1 MSDFKSF
8 RDAVAKQQAIIHQHQ
23 VFRSAA
29 HPDRIWEGY
38 LAAFPEGT
46 NPQYRERTE
55 HDCSACRSFIR
66 SAGSMV
72 AIVDGKLVSVW
83 DVQVG
88 GMYQVV
94 ADALSAMVK
103 LAGIDTI
110 WLHDQPSVGIDHNHE
125 HAADGSVVTW
135 HHFHSQLPKS
145 LYVKDGSIA
154 SRCGE
159 ARTNYQV
166 LERSLREITPE
177 SIDIVLELISQNTL
191 YRGEEHK
198 RTLTTLKQVQKDYTK
213 AADKTLF
220 LWSKSLELKQAGGF
234 RNTVIGTLLVDISD
248 DVDLDIAVRKFT
260 DKVAPHNYKRPTA
273 IVTKA
278 MVVKAQQKVEELGLG
293 DSLQRRYAALDD
305 ITINNVLFADRSIKP
320 QLGGDELWG
329 DLVKSVAI
337 KVPNLD
343 TVAEVTLEKFINDI
357 LPKATSI
364 EVLFE
369 NKHAA
374 NLVSLIAPANA
385 DAPNI
390 LKWGNN
396 FSWSYAG
403 DVTDSIKERVKN
415 AGGNVTGDVRC
426 SLSWFNY
433 DDLDLSV
440 KEPGGY
446 TIYFSNRHQTSP
458 AGGRLDVDMNAG
470 GGTSRVPVEN
480 ITYNSISTMKEGDY
494 DVVVHNFSKRESVD
508 VGFVMEMEVLGD
520 VFQIEH
526 PQAVRDGQRITVAT
540 FNYSKAN
547 GIQMKG
553 SVKSTPLVQEHWGV
567 KTGTFQK
574 VNAIMFS
581 PNHWDGEETGNKHVF
596 FMMAG
601 CVNPEQSRGLY
612 NEFLRGD
619 LNEHRKVFEMLGS
632 KMKTPVSETQLSGL
646 GFSTTQKSHVV
657 CRVSGSFNR
666 MVKVVF

>member
-8 RDAVAKQQAIIHQHQ
+8 RDAVSRQSTKMQQTQI
-23 VFRSAA
+23 FRSAA
-29 HPDRIWEGY
+29 NPDAIWEQY
-38 LAAFPEGT
+38 LAAFPADT
-46 NPQYRERTE
+46 NNIYRERTE
-55 HDCSACRSFIR
+55 HDCSACRQFIR
-66 SAGSMV
+66 AAGSMLS
-72 AIVDGKLVSVW
+72 IEDNQLVSVW

-88 GMYQVV
+88 GTYQIV
-94 ADALSAMVK
+94 ADALSALVK
-103 LAGIDTI
+103 QSGIDTI
-110 WLHDQPSVGIDHNHE
+110 WLHDQPSVGIAFNHE
-125 HAADGSVVTW
+125 HMPDGSVHTW
-135 HHFHSQLPKS
+135 NHFQTDLVKS
-145 LYVKDGSIA
+145 LFVKDGSIA
-154 SRCGE
+154 SRCGQ
-159 ARTNYQV
+159 ARTNFQV
-166 LERSLREITPE
+166 LERSLKEITPE

-198 RTLTTLKQVQKDYTK
+198 RTLTTLRTTQKEFAK
-213 AADKTLF
+213 APNPQLY
-220 LWSKSLELKQAGGF
+220 LWSKSLELGLAGGF
-234 RNTVIGTLLVDISD
+234 RNTVIGTLLVDISE
-248 DVDLDIAVRKFT
+248 DVDLDVAVRKFT

-278 MVVKAQQKVEELGLG
+278 MVTKAQQKVEELGLS
-293 DSLQRRYAALDD
+293 DSLQRRYAALED

-320 QLGGDELWG
+320 QLGGDELWA
-329 DLVKSVAI
+329 DLAKSVAI

-343 TVAEVTLEKFINDI
+343 KIAEITIDKFISDV
-357 LPKATSI
+357 LPTATSI

-369 NKHAA
+369 NKQAA
-374 NLVSLIAPANA
+374 NLVSLIAPVNG

-403 DVTDSIKERVKN
+403 EVTDSIKERVKT

-440 KEPGGY
+440 KEPSGY
-446 TIYFSNRHQTSP
+446 TLYFSNRSHTSP

-470 GGTSRVPVEN
+470 CGNSREAVEN
-480 ITYNSISTMKEGDY
+480 ITYNSVLAMNEGNY
-494 DVVVHNFSKRESVD
+494 EVVVHNYNKRESID
-508 VGFVMEMEVLGD
+508 VGFVLEMEVLGD

-526 PQAVRDGQRITVAT
+526 PQAVRDGQRITAVK
-540 FNYSKAN
+540 FNYSKKDGVVVEN
-547 GIQMKG
+547 
-553 SVKSTPLVQEHWGV
+553 SVKSSSIVKEHWGIN
-567 KTGTFQK
+567 TGTFHK

-581 PNHWDGEETGNKHVF
+581 PNHWDGEQTGNKHVF
-596 FMMAG
+596 FMIDG
-601 CVNPEQSRGLY
+601 CANPEPSRGLY

-632 KMKTPVSETQLSGL
+632 KMKTPEAETQLSGL

-657 CRVSGSFNR
+657 CRITGSFNR
-666 MVKVVF
+666 VVKVVL